1 MLTAFRRT
9 LALLVLPT
17 ALVVLTAPASAA
29 TVQPHPVSG
38 ASAQGIIMRDGGV
51 CDPIRWGC

>member
-9 LALLVLPT
+9 LALLVLPA

-29 TVQPHPVSG
+29 TVQSHPVAG
-38 ASAQGIIMRDGGV
+38 ASPQGIIMRDGGI